1 VAEEQLT
8 FVEGCSILD
17 NALIAIEVIHVRK
30 RKTRGVKGDLCSKS
44 TYLGLPSMV
53 GRSKKAT
60 FCICQR

>member
-30 RKTRGVKGDLCSKS
+30 RKTRGVKGDLCSKL
-44 TYLGLPSMV
+44 TLARLM
-53 GRSKKAT
+53 KKW
-60 FCICQR
+60 IGVS